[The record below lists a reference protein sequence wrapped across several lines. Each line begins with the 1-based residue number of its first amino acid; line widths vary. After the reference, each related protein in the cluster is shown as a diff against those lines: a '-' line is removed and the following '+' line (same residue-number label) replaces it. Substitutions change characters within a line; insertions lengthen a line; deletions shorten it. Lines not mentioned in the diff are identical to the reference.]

1 MATLSPH
8 LALDNHTRF
17 NLLFIHKKKLFS
29 PFFKDECGVI
39 QRGFVISFSMQISVY
54 TDGGSR
60 GNPGISGFG
69 IVIYDEKN
77 QIIHKIS
84 KFIGIKTNNEAEY
97 SALLEALVWIR
108 DHQTGFTLV
117 KFYSD
122 SQLLVRQINGQYKI
136 KAANIKPL
144 YQLALSVIADIH
156 IPCTFHEILREKNN
170 LADELANRAM
180 DRKI

>member
-1 MATLSPH
+1 
-8 LALDNHTRF
+8 
-17 NLLFIHKKKLFS
+17 
-29 PFFKDECGVI
+29 
-39 QRGFVISFSMQISVY
+39 MQISVY

-69 IVIYDEKN
+69 IAVFDESNCLIYKT
-77 QIIHKIS
+77 S

-97 SALLEALVWIR
+97 FALLEALTWVR
-108 DHQTGFTLV
+108 DHQAEFTEA

-144 YQLALSVIADIH
+144 YQLALSVIAAIH
-156 IPCTFHEILREKNN
+156 LPCTFHEILREKNN
-170 LADELANRAM
+170 LADSLANQAM
-180 DRKI
+180 DKRS